1 MITVVI
7 SSYKY
12 GHLAAHCVESILSQ
26 SVKPERIMFVDD
38 CAGDC
43 SHIQK
48 HYPEVEYYE
57 NPENY
62 GTVKNFQNML
72 NKVTSEYCMF
82 IGADNWLRSDAV
94 EMFTKIIDLE
104 QPDIITYDM
113 ILTGE
118 LKDTRIKYHMDEINR
133 HQGDYYWRKD
143 HRHHGSMLYKTE
155 MAKSVGGY
163 ERYGNSHQTLED
175 LGLWHKMI
183 NAGAKVSNIN
193 EAFLYYRHH
202 RVNNNRY

>member
-1 MITVVI
+1 
-7 SSYKY
+7 
-12 GHLAAHCVESILSQ
+12 
-26 SVKPERIMFVDD
+26 
-38 CAGDC
+38 
-43 SHIQK
+43 
-48 HYPEVEYYE
+48 
-57 NPENY
+57 
-62 GTVKNFQNML
+62 
-72 NKVTSEYCMF
+72 MF